1 MVEGHETGQIDV
13 VDHVAV
19 DHEQRF
25 IPKEVRCLTQCPCGA
40 LGFLLVGADL
50 LDTWRAGLVG
60 RPDAVQSTVAL
71 VPAFIPPNGVSTTT
85 MQIALRDWQGLP
97 ISVPIQSVRVRHTL
111 DSDRLSTIGPVTD
124 TGGGTYSVTLTA
136 GTATGLDRFVVTADD
151 GDGITTLAP
160 NPALQYFV
168 LGDLD
173 GSGQVN
179 ILDFLL
185 LLGLWGPCPDPCIA
199 DLDGDGAVTVL
210 DFLIQ
215 LANWG

>member
-1 MVEGHETGQIDV
+1 MV
-13 VDHVAV
+13 VA
-19 DHEQRF
+19 R
-25 IPKEVRCLTQCPCGA
+25 
-40 LGFLLVGADL
+40 VGNTNDPVCNASGCADGDYFMKL
-50 LDTWRAGLVG
+50 NVAFQSPGSPDPVIQLQELFDTWRAGLVG
-60 RPDAVQSTVAL
+60 RPDAVRSTVAL

-97 ISVPIQSVRVRHTL
+97 ISVPIQSVGVGHAR

-136 GTATGLDRFVVTADD
+136 GTAPGLDRFVVAVDD
-151 GDGITTLAP
+151 GQRITYLAP
-160 NPALQYFV
+160 NPALRYFV

-179 ILDFLL
+179 VLDFLV